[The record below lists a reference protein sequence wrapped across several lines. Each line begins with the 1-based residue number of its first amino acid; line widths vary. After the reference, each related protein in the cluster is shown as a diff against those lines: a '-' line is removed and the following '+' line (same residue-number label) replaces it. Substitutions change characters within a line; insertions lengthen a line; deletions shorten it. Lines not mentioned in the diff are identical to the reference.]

1 MIQLNPHFGSK
12 LLHTLDVQVCQQ
24 CTVRGFCIASCG
36 SLLIHGSLGIKLYI
50 LHGGGKEHGLSTHT
64 QKPGNKTVLLIVTVL
79 QLYSFN
85 YTIQFEHMTD
95 EHIKKKQQ

>member
-1 MIQLNPHFGSK
+1 MRLST
-12 LLHTLDVQVCQQ
+12 HTWESGNK
-24 CTVRGFCIASCG
+24 T
-36 SLLIHGSLGIKLYI
+36 I

-95 EHIKKKQQ
+95 EHI